1 MADLNYTKGKWE
13 IEGCNI
19 QTANGRT
26 IALAYDPDRPN
37 HETLIALANARLIAA
52 AVNACQKVNPDIPL
66 AVAEALPDMYEA
78 LKEAINWLAF
88 NRRDRPGTTGSLLAD
103 TINQALAKAEGKE
116 EK

>member
-26 IALAYDPDRPN
+26 IALAYDPDRPY
-37 HETLIALANARLIAA
+37 HETPIALANARLIAA
-52 AVNACQKVNPDIPL
+52 A
-66 AVAEALPDMYEA
+66 PDMYKA
-78 LKEAINWLAF
+78 LKEIITDLEGWNKYDQRFLEK
-88 NRRDRPGTTGSLLAD
+88 GK
-103 TINQALAKAEGKE
+103 QALAKAGDKE